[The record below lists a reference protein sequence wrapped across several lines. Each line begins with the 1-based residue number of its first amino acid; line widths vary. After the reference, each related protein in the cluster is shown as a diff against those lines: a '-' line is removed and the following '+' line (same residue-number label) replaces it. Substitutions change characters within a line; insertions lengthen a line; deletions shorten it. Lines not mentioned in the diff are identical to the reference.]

1 VCARKLYVFRVAT
14 LFIGRVFLF
23 IFMPESFEY
32 SALVSSQLWQGAV
45 VTVQRHAESVEQ
57 NQDLVVK

>member
-1 VCARKLYVFRVAT
+1 
-14 LFIGRVFLF
+14 
-23 IFMPESFEY
+23 MPESFEY